1 MKRIMTIAV
10 FALLMMGCGNNG
22 NKAEQNEPSEV
33 CVWENGQW
41 DTEWMQKYADYMRN
55 NTNALHEY
63 DSREQQPV
71 RVMDIWTEWGLA
83 YIDDDSIPEMI
94 IFGGLFGDK
103 VLTIHD
109 GNISECFGTSY
120 IPKSGLVENKG
131 TGKGDQY
138 WDIVLRLKEG
148 EFTEIFRHI
157 DVLAGT
163 NEYYCHFGNDSVMRT
178 GELYDCHQY
187 DQQKNDI
194 YASAGQRVNFYDISR
209 RPSSNFEQ
217 GWHPRFCAKASK
229 DDIKLMLL
237 VK

>member
-1 MKRIMTIAV
+1 MKQTIILA
-10 FALLMMGCGNNG
+10 ALVLFMVGCGNR
-22 NKAEQNEPSEV
+22 KKTLDSQPIEV
-33 CVWENGQW
+33 CVWENGNW
-41 DTEWMQKYADYMRN
+41 ATEWMQKYADYMRN
-55 NTNALHEY
+55 NTNALRNY

-71 RVMDIWTEWGLA
+71 RIMDVWTEWGLA
-83 YIDDDSIPEMI
+83 YIDDDTIPEMI
-94 IFGGLFGDK
+94 MFGGIFGDK

-148 EFTEIFRHI
+148 EFTEIFSHI
-157 DVLAGT
+157 DCLAET
-163 NEYYCHFGNDSVMRT
+163 NKYYCFFDHDSVMRA
-178 GELYDCHQY
+178 GELYNCHQY

-194 YASAGQRVNFYDISR
+194 YTSAGQRVNFYDISR